1 MKLMRLL
8 KKSTDKTGRV
18 IAVNFLDLP
27 SKNDYPQYYVAVK
40 MPISLNMIEKK
51 LQSGEYPTMETLESD
66 LKRLVQN
73 AKEFNSTK
81 SEVYEDAERIRKALS
96 NFMPKHNPSYL
107 NPDYRAYPTPIPS
120 DLLERDV
127 SMAAST
133 PGNNADRSSSVAKS
147 RRKSSAAPTEG
158 DEGTI
163 NVKQTAMMDLLDRLM
178 EQPDAVNF
186 YEKPPK
192 KDYPEYYKVIKRPIA
207 ILEVRKG
214 IEKGKITDWET
225 FASEVGLI
233 WTNAREFNEDGSEI
247 YEMANELEVC
257 IPSTASL
264 PKHDD

>member
-27 SKNDYPQYYVAVK
+27 NKNDYPQYYVAVK

-51 LQSGEYPTMETLESD
+51 LQSGDYPTMETLESD

-158 DEGTI
+158 DEITT
-163 NVKQTAMMDLLDRLM
+163 NAKQTAMVDLLDRLM

-192 KDYPEYYKVIKRPIA
+192 RDYPEYYKVIKRPTA

-214 IEKGKITDWET
+214 VERGKIADWET
-225 FASEVGLI
+225 LASEVSLI

-247 YEMANELEVC
+247 YEMANDLEVC
-257 IPSTASL
+257 
-264 PKHDD
+264 

>member
-27 SKNDYPQYYVAVK
+27 SKDEYPQYYVAVK

-51 LQSGEYPTMETLESD
+51 LQSGAYPTMETLESD

-107 NPDYRAYPTPIPS
+107 NADYRAYPTPIPS
-120 DLLERDV
+120 ELLGRDV
-127 SMAAST
+127 SLAASI
-133 PGNNADRSSSVAKS
+133 PGASRDRSSSMTIKS
-147 RRKSSAAPTEG
+147 RRKSSAAPTEADDG
-158 DEGTI
+158 KADD
-163 NVKQTAMMDLLDRLM
+163 KQTAMIDLLDQLI

-186 YEKPPK
+186 LEKPPR
-192 KDYPEYYKVIKRPIA
+192 KDYPDYYKTIKRPT
-207 ILEVRKG
+207 G
-214 IEKGKITDWET
+214 IMDVKRGVEKGKVIDWET
-225 FASEVGLI
+225 FAAEVGLI
-233 WTNAREFNEDGSEI
+233 WTNAKDYNEDGSEI
-247 YEMANELEVC
+247 NEMATDLEV
-257 IPSTASL
+257 STSNAAT
-264 PKHDD
+264 DGA